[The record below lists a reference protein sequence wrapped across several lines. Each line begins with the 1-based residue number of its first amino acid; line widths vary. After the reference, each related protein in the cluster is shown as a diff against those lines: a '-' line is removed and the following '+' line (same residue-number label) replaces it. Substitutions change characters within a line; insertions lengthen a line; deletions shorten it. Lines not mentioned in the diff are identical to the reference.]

1 MLVIAIAAVEVF
13 VKVTG
18 VVVAVPTVLL
28 PNAMLVGFSVM
39 GCVTVSVADPE
50 TAPCV
55 ALMVVVPAATPEAN
69 PLELIVAIVCT
80 DEVHVAVLVR
90 FCVLPSLY
98 FPVAVNCCV
107 APFAI
112 DGDAGVTA
120 IDCSVG
126 AAAGL
131 TVRLASVPT
140 LHVAFEEL
148 VVKFPTKMSC
158 PPGVARSPATR
169 WRVIWVPLTKVLA

>member
-1 MLVIAIAAVEVF
+1 
-13 VKVTG
+13 
-18 VVVAVPTVLL
+18 
-28 PNAMLVGFSVM
+28 
-39 GCVTVSVADPE
+39 VADVPE
-50 TAPCV
+50 DQVT
-55 ALMVVVPAATPEAN
+55 
-69 PLELIVAIVCT
+69 
-80 DEVHVAVLVR
+80 EVVR
-90 FCVLPSLY
+90 FCVLLSLNV
-98 FPVAVNCCV
+98 PVAVNCCV

-120 IDCSVG
+120 IDRSVA

-158 PPGVARSPATR
+158 PPAVARSPATR
-169 WRVIWVPLTKVLA
+169 WRVIWVPLTKVLARRLLFQLT